1 MRHAACSAV
10 GLPIASLQD
19 LQVFRDALEAADAV
33 SAILNRPSLLKDFKL
48 GSQLSGASAAVA
60 AQIAEGYGQL
70 TDRHFAHYLAI
81 ARGSTNELLAHLA
94 VARGRGYLDDG
105 EWQALSTQYTVL
117 GKRLTR
123 LMEHLK
129 REDRR
134 DRG

>member
-1 MRHAACSAV
+1 M
-10 GLPIASLQD
+10 PIASLQD
-19 LQVFRDALEAADAV
+19 LQVFREALEAADAV
-33 SAILNRPSLLKDFKL
+33 SAILNRPATARDFKL

-81 ARGSTNELLAHLA
+81 ARGTANELQAHLA
-94 VARGRGYLDDG
+94 VARGRGYLNEG
-105 EWQALSTQYTVL
+105 EWRALSARYTAL

-123 LMEHLK
+123 LMQHLR

-134 DRG
+134 ERG